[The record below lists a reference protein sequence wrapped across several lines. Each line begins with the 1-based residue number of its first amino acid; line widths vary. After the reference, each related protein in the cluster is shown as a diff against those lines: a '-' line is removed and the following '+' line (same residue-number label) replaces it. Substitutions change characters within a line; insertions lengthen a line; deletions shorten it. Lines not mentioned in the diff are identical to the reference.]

1 MSGGPSHTPTMET
14 QPETTPVH
22 GDPPCKPPSEAPLFF
37 ASDDHG
43 PILLVLMTGAGTCPP
58 AGWGSLPRVL
68 WGTPGPGGGLTDSH
82 PMDTCGLCSQLL
94 GPRDV
99 EGLRGSCRGWAREP
113 PESGGRKELGWEV
126 GAEVLAWP
134 QPNVPPLHLQ
144 LSSADDPSIEEAT
157 PQPQF
162 YISGSLQVVVHQPKV
177 IGLCFGI
184 FFLSFQIFF
193 KQSIFLGAIT
203 QKGPVGCVCVLNP

>member
-1 MSGGPSHTPTMET
+1 M
-14 QPETTPVH
+14 H
-22 GDPPCKPPSEAPLFF
+22 GDPPCKPPSEAPLFS

-68 WGTPGPGGGLTDSH
+68 WGIPGPGGGLTDSH
-82 PMDTCGLCSQLL
+82 PMDTCSLCSRLL

-134 QPNVPPLHLQ
+134 HPMSPLCTCSCPLLMTRLLRKPPPHPNFVFLEVYRLWC
-144 LSSADDPSIEEAT
+144 
-157 PQPQF
+157 
-162 YISGSLQVVVHQPKV
+162 ISPKSLACVL
-177 IGLCFGI
+177 GF
-184 FFLSFQIFF
+184 FFLVFRFF
-193 KQSIFLGAIT
+193 
-203 QKGPVGCVCVLNP
+203 LNKVFF